1 MMVNTSGFLRSLNAE
16 AWRAVHD
23 VVFATRMKLAD
34 ANRYLMQ
41 RYLVV

>member
-1 MMVNTSGFLRSLNAE
+1 MVNTSGFLRSLNAE
-16 AWRAVHD
+16 AWKAVHE
-23 VVFATRMKLAD
+23 VVFDSSMKFAD